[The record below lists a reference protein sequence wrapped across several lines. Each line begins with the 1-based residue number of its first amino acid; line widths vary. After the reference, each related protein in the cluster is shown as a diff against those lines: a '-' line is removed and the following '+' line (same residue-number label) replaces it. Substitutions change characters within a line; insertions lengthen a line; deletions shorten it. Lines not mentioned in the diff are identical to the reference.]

1 MIFTLSLG
9 FEFSW
14 WKIRNKLCEDIQNK
28 DVPEH
33 FAYLGFLNISIIA
46 IHHWTNFHFSIP
58 FHVTLV
64 TRMMELL
71 DTETRTTASIER
83 FMNKYLNNLTLL
95 SKTKTFEN
103 LRKKQQVA
111 ELERRRRTIYYYCEF
126 SRLENYMQVFI
137 QIFLLCLP
145 VERTLPWDGQPT
157 FRTLEAVAL
166 GYSNQH
172 NVLNIWERAFSLRM
186 IPIQQAVLIAR

>member
-1 MIFTLSLG
+1 
-9 FEFSW
+9 
-14 WKIRNKLCEDIQNK
+14 
-28 DVPEH
+28 
-33 FAYLGFLNISIIA
+33 
-46 IHHWTNFHFSIP
+46 
-58 FHVTLV
+58 
-64 TRMMELL
+64 MMELL

-145 VERTLPWDGQPT
+145 VERTLP
-157 FRTLEAVAL
+157 
-166 GYSNQH
+166 
-172 NVLNIWERAFSLRM
+172 
-186 IPIQQAVLIAR
+186 

>member
-1 MIFTLSLG
+1 
-9 FEFSW
+9 
-14 WKIRNKLCEDIQNK
+14 
-28 DVPEH
+28 
-33 FAYLGFLNISIIA
+33 
-46 IHHWTNFHFSIP
+46 
-58 FHVTLV
+58 
-64 TRMMELL
+64 MMKLL

-111 ELERRRRTIYYYCEF
+111 ELERRRRTIYYYYYYYYYYCCEF

-145 VERTLPWDGQPT
+145 VERTLP
-157 FRTLEAVAL
+157 
-166 GYSNQH
+166 
-172 NVLNIWERAFSLRM
+172 
-186 IPIQQAVLIAR
+186 